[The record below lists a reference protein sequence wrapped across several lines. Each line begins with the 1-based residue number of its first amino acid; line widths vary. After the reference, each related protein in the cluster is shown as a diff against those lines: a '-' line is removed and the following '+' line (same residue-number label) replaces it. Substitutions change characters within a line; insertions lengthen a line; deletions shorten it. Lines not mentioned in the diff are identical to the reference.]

1 MFQKPTFGSTTS
13 GFGSFNATPST
24 SSPFGGFKPQA
35 TTSAFGAAPA
45 FGASAAPQ
53 PAQTGSMV
61 GMETLEVRRAVH
73 TVVHYLR
80 LLRGGVDNPAALS
93 GVGLWAPARGGRPRR
108 ATCAR
113 PPALAPV
120 VEVTTIRFFGAPAA
134 NTSGLF
140 GSTAPA
146 ASSSF
151 GAPASSG
158 FGFGGGAGGGLFGGQ
173 AAGGGLFGTPQQ
185 QTTSAFGAKPAGF
198 GFGSTPAAATA
209 STGVFGAAAPAPSL
223 FAPAQNTAMGGGG
236 LFSNTAGAFGAT
248 TAARGTA
255 HVKYNPVVGTD
266 VMVKSGTSQNINIK
280 HHCITCMKYTP
291 AVGTDVMVKSGT
303 SQNINIKH
311 HCITCMKEYES
322 KSLEELRLEDYLAG
336 NKGAPAAAGVF
347 GAAKPLFG
355 GSRCLVQQGR
365 ARRRRRV
372 RRRQAAV
379 RGLQVFST
387 TRARPPPP
395 ACSAPPSRCSGAPY
409 NKGAPAAAGVFGAA
423 KPLFGGSSEVF
434 STTRARPPPPAC
446 SAPPSRC
453 SGAPYNKGA
462 PAAAGVFGAAKPLF
476 GGSKAQ
482 SAAYYNTRSSTPR
495 TGTSAHQPG
504 EERVEIEEVKRIY
517 SAGQPF
523 LPAAFGQPATT
534 AAQPTSV
541 FGGGGFGQ
549 TTMGQNSTFAF
560 GASTQPTNSS
570 TNLFGANKPAF
581 GATATPGT
589 TGLFGAATTQ
599 APAFGATNTST
610 SFGFGAN
617 TQNQS
622 TGLFGAKPA
631 TTGFGAPAASGFGSF
646 SSGGLFANKPA
657 TATAQPAPAFGA
669 AAPAFGAPTSTAG
682 SLFGNSAFGKPAQP
696 SFGFGSQPTTGLG
709 GGLGGGLGATSFQ
722 AKPGG
727 GFPSLNTSAPSL
739 FGGQANTTLNFNTET
754 ASRCYSGSFQAK
766 PGGGFPSLNTSAPSL
781 FGGQANTTL
790 KFNTG
795 ECWETDYRSLESL
808 APSLFG
814 ARAKKQLIFIQKSNQ
829 NLCDLMKVINEQNTE
844 KNYKIDEILK
854 ENGHIV
860 LRLPPYHPEL
870 NPIEL
875 VWRFIIEVNENDD
888 EDEDDDDDEQVQ
900 TESEHESDMEIDL

>member
-53 PAQTGSMV
+53 PAQTGS
-61 GMETLEVRRAVH
+61 
-73 TVVHYLR
+73 
-80 LLRGGVDNPAALS
+80 
-93 GVGLWAPARGGRPRR
+93 
-108 ATCAR
+108 
-113 PPALAPV
+113 
-120 VEVTTIRFFGAPAA
+120 FFGAPAA

-280 HHCITCMKYTP
+280 HHCITCMK
-291 AVGTDVMVKSGT
+291 
-303 SQNINIKH
+303 
-311 HCITCMKEYES
+311 EYES

-355 GSRCLVQQGR
+355 GS
-365 ARRRRRV
+365 
-372 RRRQAAV
+372 
-379 RGLQVFST
+379 T
-387 TRARPPPP
+387 
-395 ACSAPPSRCSGAPY
+395 
-409 NKGAPAAAGVFGAA
+409 
-423 KPLFGGSSEVF
+423 
-434 STTRARPPPPAC
+434 
-446 SAPPSRC
+446 
-453 SGAPYNKGA
+453 
-462 PAAAGVFGAAKPLF
+462 
-476 GGSKAQ
+476 
-482 SAAYYNTRSSTPR
+482 
-495 TGTSAHQPG
+495 
-504 EERVEIEEVKRIY
+504 
-517 SAGQPF
+517 
-523 LPAAFGQPATT
+523 AFGQPATT

-622 TGLFGAKPA
+622 TGL
-631 TTGFGAPAASGFGSF
+631 SE
-646 SSGGLFANKPA
+646 GLFANKPA
-657 TATAQPAPAFGA
+657 TATAQQVPAFGA

-739 FGGQANTTLNFNTET
+739 FGGQANTTLNFNTVCRET
-754 ASRCYSGSFQAK
+754 DSRCYSGSFQAK

-790 KFNTG
+790 NFNTV
-795 ECWETDYRSLESL
+795 CRETASRFYSVCFQAKPGGGFPSLNTS

-814 ARAKKQLIFIQKSNQ
+814 GQANTTLNFNTGESVGRPTIGLSN
-829 NLCDLMKVINEQNTE
+829 L
-844 KNYKIDEILK
+844 
-854 ENGHIV
+854 
-860 LRLPPYHPEL
+860 
-870 NPIEL
+870 
-875 VWRFIIEVNENDD
+875 
-888 EDEDDDDDEQVQ
+888 
-900 TESEHESDMEIDL
+900 

>member
-53 PAQTGSMV
+53 PAQTGS
-61 GMETLEVRRAVH
+61 
-73 TVVHYLR
+73 
-80 LLRGGVDNPAALS
+80 
-93 GVGLWAPARGGRPRR
+93 
-108 ATCAR
+108 
-113 PPALAPV
+113 
-120 VEVTTIRFFGAPAA
+120 FFGAPAA

-236 LFSNTAGAFGAT
+236 LFSNTA
-248 TAARGTA
+248 AARGTA
-255 HVKYNPVVGTD
+255 HVKYNPV
-266 VMVKSGTSQNINIK
+266 
-280 HHCITCMKYTP
+280 
-291 AVGTDVMVKSGT
+291 VGTDVMVKSGT

-355 GSRCLVQQGR
+355 GS
-365 ARRRRRV
+365 
-372 RRRQAAV
+372 
-379 RGLQVFST
+379 T
-387 TRARPPPP
+387 
-395 ACSAPPSRCSGAPY
+395 
-409 NKGAPAAAGVFGAA
+409 
-423 KPLFGGSSEVF
+423 
-434 STTRARPPPPAC
+434 
-446 SAPPSRC
+446 
-453 SGAPYNKGA
+453 
-462 PAAAGVFGAAKPLF
+462 
-476 GGSKAQ
+476 
-482 SAAYYNTRSSTPR
+482 
-495 TGTSAHQPG
+495 
-504 EERVEIEEVKRIY
+504 
-517 SAGQPF
+517 
-523 LPAAFGQPATT
+523 AFGQPATT

-754 ASRCYSGSFQAK
+754 ASRCYSVCFQAK

-790 KFNTG
+790 NFNTG
-795 ECWETDYRSLESL
+795 GSTGLGGGLGGGLNFGNTSTLGQ
-808 APSLFG
+808 PSLGLGNTNPMGGMAKPLGGDLGGGLNFG
-814 ARAKKQLIFIQKSNQ
+814 NTSTLGNPSLGLGNTNPVGGMANTTFQSSSSGANVHEQILTLAARPYGDWPLFK
-829 NLCDLMKVINEQNTE
+829 DLVPEPSEYTASSASLSYSYNA
-844 KNYKIDEILK
+844 
-854 ENGHIV
+854 
-860 LRLPPYHPEL
+860 RRRPLPK
-870 NPIEL
+870 
-875 VWRFIIEVNENDD
+875 
-888 EDEDDDDDEQVQ
+888 
-900 TESEHESDMEIDL
+900 